1 MLANNMLN
9 RPAILEMQGL
19 LASAGLGPSQS
30 WEDIVS
36 AVFMLVMV
44 LLATLIVVGALFAV
58 SYGMYYLF
66 SLPRRRMER
75 AMIFLKLVDS
85 GIRRGVTP
93 EDTIK
98 SAAACRDDSTGVR
111 FHLLA
116 AWIER
121 GATWREAVGL
131 VPRLLPPSITEML
144 LLADRAGGWQKIYP
158 VCQRKLADVL
168 SQLRARQS
176 CLSPSIL
183 LPPLPIM
190 LISGLITVVVL
201 PKFRAIARDLDVEIF
216 SFWQWFSGISFP
228 VFLFLLAL
236 SSLPLL
242 ILLVHVG
249 GPRLGS
255 FFSRLPQ
262 PPGDWL
268 DWLIPWQRKRLQRDF
283 AALLGVLLD
292 ARVPEP
298 EAVELAARGTA
309 NVIVKRRAVQVCQA
323 LAGGQPLVEALG
335 RMDDQSE
342 LRWRFEQAAAGGT
355 RFEDAL
361 AGWCDALQARADQL
375 QQTAMH
381 LFATGLLFGNALLVG
396 LLAYEV
402 FYVLIQITEKGLE

>member
-1 MLANNMLN
+1 MWN
-9 RPAILEMQGL
+9 PSAIWEMPGL
-19 LASAGLGPSQS
+19 LASVGPGASRT
-30 WEDIVS
+30 WEDIITG
-36 AVFMLVMV
+36 AIMLTLV
-44 LLATLIVVGALFAV
+44 LLCVLIVVGAVFAV

-75 AMIFLKLVDS
+75 AMIFLRLVDS

-93 EDTIK
+93 EETIK
-98 SAAACRDDSTGVR
+98 SAAACEDSSTGVR

-121 GATWREAVGL
+121 GSTWREAVGL

-168 SQLRARQS
+168 SQLRSRQT

-190 LISGLITVVVL
+190 FITSLITVVVL
-201 PKFRAIARDLDVEIF
+201 PKFRAIARDFDAEIF
-216 SFWQWFSGISFP
+216 SFWQWFGGLSSPI
-228 VFLFLLAL
+228 FLLLLAFA
-236 SSLPLL
+236 SLPLL
-242 ILLVHVG
+242 TLLLHVG
-249 GPRLGS
+249 GPRLAG
-255 FFSRLPQ
+255 FFARLPQ

-268 DWLIPWQRKRLQRDF
+268 DWLLPWQRKRLQRDF

-309 NVIVKRRAVQVCQA
+309 NAIVKRRAGEVCRA
-323 LAGGQPLVEALG
+323 LAAGQPLVEALG
-335 RMDDQSE
+335 RMDDRSE

-381 LFATGLLFGNALLVG
+381 LFATCLLFCNALLVG
-396 LLAYEV
+396 LLAYDV